1 MNHYKKT
8 QFLSSLQPDSGEG
21 RDKQMPL
28 RRWSQTI
35 SKKLC
40 IALILGLTATACE
53 STPPLS
59 DTATPSDTDTP
70 SDTATLSDTDTS
82 SNQANGLKIGT
93 LLPITGDLAQYGSP
107 MQDAAS
113 LLTDTV
119 NACGG
124 VLGQAVELISEDNQ
138 TEPSAGASAMT
149 KLAEVDQVAGVVGA
163 AASSVS
169 SASVDIAVR
178 NQVVQISPASTSP
191 VFTDRAK
198 AGEFEGF
205 WFRTAPPD
213 TFQGGALAQLAQDR
227 GFETISVLAINN
239 DYGNGL
245 LEAFASAH
253 TALGGS
259 VANGDDPTLYSP
271 EATTFDSEVTDAFS
285 PDADAVMIV
294 AYPETGSL
302 ILKAAFE
309 LGLLDGDTQIIL
321 TDGMKNDSV
330 ADLVGQT
337 SDGTY
342 IVSGVIGT
350 APSAGGPA
358 LETFTGLYK
367 DAFGNRE
374 PEVFDP
380 NTWDAAAVLVLAAE
394 AAQSNEGA
402 AIKASVVD
410 VANAPGTEVTDVCEG
425 LALVREGE
433 EINYQGA
440 SGTIE
445 FDAQGDV
452 VGRYDIWTITKDGA
466 VEVIETVD
474 VGG

>member
-1 MNHYKKT
+1 MNHDKSSHCLSDLNVSCRLSGRSNPS
-8 QFLSSLQPDSGEG
+8 FLTRLGIVINPKIWGA
-21 RDKQMPL
+21 
-28 RRWSQTI
+28 
-35 SKKLC
+35 
-40 IALILGLTATACE
+40 IALTITATACQ
-53 STPPLS
+53 SSPDS
-59 DTATPSDTDTP
+59 SGTAH
-70 SDTATLSDTDTS
+70 
-82 SNQANGLKIGT
+82 GLKIGS
-93 LLPITGDLAQYGSP
+93 LLPITGDLAQYGGP

-113 LLTDTV
+113 LLIDTV
-119 NACGG
+119 NACEGA
-124 VLGQAVELISEDNQ
+124 LGQPVELISEDNQ

-149 KLAEVDQVAGVVGA
+149 KLAEVDKVAGVVGA

-198 AGEFEGF
+198 AGDFEGF

-213 TFQGGALAQLAQDR
+213 TFQGDALAQLAQERD
-227 GFETISVLAINN
+227 FETVSILAINN

-245 LEAFASAH
+245 VESFSSAYS
-253 TALGGS
+253 ALGGT
-259 VANGDDPTLYSP
+259 VANGDDPTLYAP
-271 EATTFDSEVTDAFS
+271 DATTFDSEVADAFS
-285 PDADAVMIV
+285 TDPDAVMIV

-309 LGLLDGDTQIIL
+309 QGFLDGDTQLIL
-321 TDGMKNDSV
+321 TDGMKDESV
-330 ADLVGQT
+330 ADLVGKT
-337 SDGTY
+337 ADGAY

-358 LETFTGLYK
+358 LDDFTRLYK
-367 DAFGNRE
+367 DTFDGRE
-374 PEVFDP
+374 PGVFDP

-394 AAQSNEGA
+394 AAQASEGE
-402 AIKASVVD
+402 AIKTSVVN

-425 LALVREGE
+425 LALVREGQ

-452 VGRYDIWTITKDGA
+452 VGRYDVWTITDTGA
-466 VEVIETVD
+466 LEVIETVD